1 MYKYVIIPA
10 IMYIFKTIL
19 GDDILLNQI
28 KAIYDTGLWMIPL
41 NSYYYSGT
49 MIMII
54 VIQYTTIFDRHIVD
68 FLQTKYE
75 IYIKEKQTKFIEEN
89 NLKEADVLSESQD
102 EDYKTFDQIDKK
114 LVFLNRDQ
122 ILKLYEF
129 YSSQNNCLISVCSNF
144 FIYFFQYTFIEYK
157 QKFT

>member
-54 VIQYTTIFDRHIVD
+54 VI
-68 FLQTKYE
+68 
-75 IYIKEKQTKFIEEN
+75 
-89 NLKEADVLSESQD
+89 
-102 EDYKTFDQIDKK
+102 
-114 LVFLNRDQ
+114 
-122 ILKLYEF
+122 
-129 YSSQNNCLISVCSNF
+129 
-144 FIYFFQYTFIEYK
+144 
-157 QKFT
+157 